1 MYIPINVAG
10 YIRVSSGKQVKEGES
25 LGEQRRLIEEY
36 AKFNNF
42 CIYKIYSEE
51 GISGA
56 VADRASLDNLKS
68 DANRSLF
75 QKVIFCSLDRFG
87 RSAQDLLN
95 NYEYFEKK
103 GIALVSLREKID
115 TSIPAGR
122 FLRTVLGAVAEL
134 EREMLRERT
143 IIGLV
148 ARMRRG
154 LRPVG
159 RIPYGYRW
167 DKKRRTFKTVLREK
181 KAYHE
186 AVDIYLNGGK
196 SVTEVAGILNEK
208 GYRTRQGERFTRS
221 SLLMIFKNPF
231 YKGEWDIHFQGETF
245 SYHPIPVV
253 DTDIWE
259 KLQER
264 IKKNIIKWGKINA
277 SKDPYLLRKLLQCE
291 CGSLLQ
297 CCRHNMRYYACRSSK
312 MSEKARL
319 ASNSK
324 KRCCLP
330 YVNANEIENLIW
342 SEIWRCFLLSV
353 KNIMEGKSNDLITKE
368 ENLEGTLSET
378 TGRIEG
384 EKEAM
389 KKLVILDELLRKM
402 RKGFEDMAYW
412 QKRELISQALG
423 DKKLRVRVLRKR
435 DMVESDIGLPKN
447 ELNDPVHKK
456 YRGKILICWAV
467 EGDWI
472 LDCIGILKHLFQKSE
487 NHFIL
492 ANYENG
498 TVRKPV

>member
-1 MYIPINVAG
+1 MHIPINVAG
-10 YIRVSSGKQVKEGES
+10 YVRVSSGKQVKEGES

-36 AKFNNF
+36 AEFNNL

-56 VADRASLDNLKS
+56 VTDRPSLDNLKS
-68 DANRSLF
+68 DASRSLF
-75 QKVIFCSLDRFG
+75 QKVIFCSLDRFA

-103 GIALVSLREKID
+103 GISLVSLREKID

-167 DKKRRTFKTVLREK
+167 DKKRRTFKTILRERR
-181 KAYHE
+181 AYHE
-186 AVDIYLNGGK
+186 AVDIYLNGRN

-245 SYHPIPVV
+245 SYHPPPMV

-259 KLQER
+259 RLQER
-264 IKKNIIKWGKINA
+264 IKRNIIKWGKINA
-277 SKDPYLLRKLLQCE
+277 SKDSYLLRKLLECE

-297 CCRHNMRYYACRSSK
+297 CCRHKMRYYACRSSK

-324 KRCCLP
+324 KRCSLP
-330 YVNANEIENLIW
+330 YVNANEIEKLILN
-342 SEIWRCFLLSV
+342 EIWRFFLLSV
-353 KNIMEGKSNDLITKE
+353 KDIVDRKSSDQITEE
-368 ENLEGTLSET
+368 ENLKGALSDT
-378 TGRIEG
+378 TGRIAEQ
-384 EKEAM
+384 KEEM
-389 KKLVILDELLRKM
+389 KLEILDELWRTI
-402 RKGFEDMAYW
+402 RNGFEDMAIW
-412 QKRELISQALG
+412 QKREVIAEALG

-435 DMVESDIGLPKN
+435 DIAESEIGLSRN
-447 ELNDPVHKK
+447 ELNDPVYKK
-456 YRGKILICWAV
+456 YRGKKLTCWAV
-467 EGDWI
+467 EGDLS
-472 LDCIGILKHLFQKSE
+472 LDCNAILKHLLQKNK
-487 NHFIL
+487 NHVRL
-492 ANYENG
+492 RNYKNETLRN
-498 TVRKPV
+498 PA